1 MRMST
6 AAGHDGTTDRPV
18 ALFVLGVSRSGT
30 SALTRV
36 LSLCG
41 GTLPAELEGANAS
54 NPLGHW
60 EPSKAIDINDA
71 ILYRHRSSVN
81 DPTMRLQEEG
91 AIDIEQKA
99 ASVAEIG
106 KFLARL
112 PAARLVL
119 IKEPR
124 VTALPDLW
132 FQAAQETGFKVVTV
146 IAVRH
151 PQEVVASLAARDG
164 ASPELASALWLKY
177 NLLAER
183 HTRALPRVFVH
194 YTNLLEDWRREV
206 ARVST
211 ALAVDLSTSEESEID
226 SFLQQDLHRQ
236 RRLGP
241 VTDRFGANWMS
252 SLYEAQCAAA
262 RDEPWE
268 TTALDRIYG
277 AYRANEF
284 DFRTAFEDYRDHF
297 DFKSE
302 FQRSIFR
309 PSITTKLRAVSLF
322 ATRLGMDPLRR
333 RYDGQNESGRRPDE
347 SRQNREASD

>member
-1 MRMST
+1 MSLPAEHT
-6 AAGHDGTTDRPV
+6 QSVDRSV
-18 ALFVLGVSRSGT
+18 ALFVMGVSRSGT

-54 NPLGHW
+54 NPRGHW
-60 EPSKAIDINDA
+60 EPSRAIDINDA

-91 AIDIEQKA
+91 AFDTKQKG
-99 ASVAEIG
+99 ASIAEIG

-112 PAARLVL
+112 PPARLML

-124 VTALPDLW
+124 VTALPDVW
-132 FQAAQETGFKVVTV
+132 FQAAHETGFKVVTV

-164 ASPELASALWLKY
+164 ASPELGSALWLKY

-183 HTRALPRVFVH
+183 HTRALPRVFVR
-194 YTNLLEDWRREV
+194 YTNLLENWRREV
-206 ARVST
+206 TRMST
-211 ALAVDLSTSEESEID
+211 ALAIDLSTQDEEKID

-236 RRLGP
+236 RRPGP
-241 VTDRFGANWMS
+241 VTDFFGADWMS
-252 SLYEAQCAAA
+252 SVYEAQCAAA

-268 TTALDRIYG
+268 TTTLDRIYE
-277 AYRANEF
+277 AYRANEH

-309 PSITTKLRAVSLF
+309 PSITKKLRAVSLF

-333 RYDGQNESGRRPDE
+333 RYNG
-347 SRQNREASD
+347 